1 MELESDVIL
10 LLLREENA
18 ALNKRLEETRTLAQA
33 AIEKA
38 KIHAENAAEWEQE
51 WADQNKDI
59 TVMIS
64 FFKDLFDTF
73 QFDKMRNANGEFQV
87 SKLVMALPRILGGR
101 DSFGKLGNYFPEPAK
116 SIMEKYKHLVK

>member
-1 MELESDVIL
+1 MELESDVI

-18 ALNKRLEETRTLAQA
+18 ALNKRLEETRSLAQS

-38 KIHAENAAEWEQE
+38 KLHAENAAEWEQ
-51 WADQNKDI
+51 AFIDQNKDI
-59 TVMIS
+59 TIMIS

-73 QFDKMRNANGEFQV
+73 QFDKMRNAKGEFQV

-101 DSFGKLGNYFPEPAK
+101 DNFGKLGNYFPEPAN